1 MKYLTL
7 SLLIIFLS
15 SPIYAQI
22 TSDCTVPVELAE
34 AYDKDIKGL
43 VVKRMQAL
51 NSPDQSLIEI
61 PQIWQDSII
70 EGMAAIF
77 NAPDLPERDSVFDLY
92 CVHDQFSSP
101 ALLGFIIGVDTNTP
115 MADAWSAGELLT
127 GNAILDTL
135 LVKYNFEL
143 TNYFSFG
150 AGVFYTDQYLNLF
163 ALADSIVSSV
173 PGVSYG
179 EPDYLVGGAGQI
191 RYTTDESGNRYYDF
205 RYEWNDCFDGCDN
218 FYTWKFVV
226 SPQCEVEFL
235 GTEEGGV
242 FGLENLP
249 EPVNCLLTDVEQE
262 LDIRT
267 QIEIFPNP
275 VRNEL
280 FITGPE
286 TLARWRIFD
295 NWGRLMKQGV
305 LEQSAI
311 SVESLIPGVYWVYTT
326 NTEGKVYPVQ
336 AFVKQ

>member
-22 TSDCTVPVELAE
+22 TSDCTVLAELAE
-34 AYDKDIKGL
+34 AYDKDVKGL
-43 VVKRMQAL
+43 VIKRMQAL

-61 PQIWQDSII
+61 PQIWQDSIL

-179 EPDYLVGGAGQI
+179 EPDYLIGGAGQI
-191 RYTTDESGNRYYDF
+191 VYVTDEPGNRYYDF

-249 EPVNCLLTDVEQE
+249 EPVNCLLTDVEQDLE
-262 LDIRT
+262 KRT
-267 QIEIFPNP
+267 QFEIFPNP
-275 VRNEL
+275 VSEEL
-280 FITGPE
+280 FISDPE
-286 TLARWRIFD
+286 TLIQWRIFD
-295 NWGRLMKQGV
+295 NWGRMVKQGIM
-305 LEQSAI
+305 QHSTI
-311 SVESLIPGVYWVYTT
+311 SVEDLIPGIYWLYTA
-326 NTEGKVYPVQ
+326 NTEGKPYPVQ
-336 AFVKQ
+336 AFVKE

>member
-7 SLLIIFLS
+7 TTIFIFLI
-15 SPIYAQI
+15 SPVWTQI
-22 TSDCTVPVELAE
+22 TSDCTVPPELAE
-34 AYDKDIKGL
+34 AYDKDVKGL
-43 VVKRMQAL
+43 VIKRMQAL
-51 NSPDQSLIEI
+51 NSPDQTLIEI
-61 PQIWQDSII
+61 PQIWQDSIM

-92 CVHDQFSSP
+92 CVHDRFSSP

-115 MADAWSAGELLT
+115 MADAWSTGELLT

-179 EPDYLVGGAGQI
+179 EPDYLIGGAGQI
-191 RYTTDESGNRYYDF
+191 VYATDELGNRYYDF

-218 FYTWKFVV
+218 FYTWKFLV

-235 GTEEGGV
+235 GTDEGGF
-242 FGLENLP
+242 FGLEDLP
-249 EPVNCLLTDVEQE
+249 EPTNCMLTDVEQE
-262 LDIRT
+262 FENTI

-275 VRNEL
+275 VSEEL
-280 FITGPE
+280 FVYGPE
-286 TLARWRIFD
+286 VLTQWRIFD
-295 NWGRLMKQGV
+295 NLGRLVKQGKI
-305 LEQSAI
+305 ERSNI
-311 SVESLIPGVYWVYTT
+311 SVESLVPGIYWFYAVSA
-326 NTEGKVYPVQ
+326 EGKSYPAQ